1 MSDWKWVVAPTQANL
16 LRVIEQ
22 LSCGLTIEDETGCI
36 IYANERVLEWSQ
48 YRVEELE
55 GQPVEILVPDELH
68 ERLGT
73 ERTRTHAGDQRTRLT
88 AFQRKDGQTF
98 PVAVSPQM
106 LEDDAGER
114 HAIALFVDLGELQTA
129 RPMGAT
135 EGSLATELANVALKL
150 NSMTFS
156 ASLIDAAASA
166 PVDHPLLR
174 DLSER
179 EREVLT
185 HLMAGSRVSTIADQL
200 FISHNTVRNHLKA
213 IFRKVNV
220 SSQNALIE
228 WVRGLGKEDDA

>member
-88 AFQRKDGQTF
+88 AFQRKDGRTF

-106 LEDDAGER
+106 FEDDAGER

-156 ASLIDAAASA
+156 ASLIAAAAAAAST
-166 PVDHPLLR
+166 PVPPTPARPLGTRARSADTSDGGFTRFYDCGSTFHFPPHCAQPLESNFPQGKR
-174 DLSER
+174 FVPER
-179 EREVLT
+179 TDRMGAGVGER
-185 HLMAGSRVSTIADQL
+185 R
-200 FISHNTVRNHLKA
+200 
-213 IFRKVNV
+213 
-220 SSQNALIE
+220 
-228 WVRGLGKEDDA
+228 